1 MQRVRLYPYPY
12 TYSLSYNR
20 SGTNVDNVKIYEHK
34 NGATGGV
41 MVKLYVQMSPTTL
54 LSTDALAKAIKVQ
67 AACQFQNYS
76 FLIYREVPPT
86 IRVKDSPVLK

>member
-1 MQRVRLYPYPY
+1 
-12 TYSLSYNR
+12 
-20 SGTNVDNVKIYEHK
+20 
-34 NGATGGV
+34 

-54 LSTDALAKAIKVQ
+54 LSTAALAKAIKVQ